1 VPVHQITVVGTALAT
16 GTAHTSELGVHI
28 ESEISDYYSKEL
40 VELPVTLFHPLGS
53 RFKNQTTTIKR
64 GSSIFFSGA
73 LTMIEDQLYIELQN
87 FCFVR
92 NQIHSSMTSK
102 SMPWLSKSTD
112 DSTSTSFNI
121 AQSIH
126 NKKSNKSND
135 LQKSDEPVV
144 AQDSDN
150 SQGSNNIPGWAR
162 KTPIPTTN
170 INKTINNKSKN
181 DLLNKTI
188 NNKSNDLQKSD
199 EPVVVQDLDNVQGS
213 DNTLTPKASRRT
225 RQTLP
230 TPTSTTKRKTRSSYK
245 TSNKAQKLADIATN
259 IISVG
264 DSDYEELED
273 E

>member
-1 VPVHQITVVGTALAT
+1 MALAT

-112 DSTSTSFNI
+112 DPTSTSFNI

-126 NKKSNKSND
+126 NKRSNKSND

-170 INKTINNKSKN
+170 INKTINNKS
-181 DLLNKTI
+181 
-188 NNKSNDLQKSD
+188 NDLQKSD
-199 EPVVVQDLDNVQGS
+199 EPVVVQDSNNVQES